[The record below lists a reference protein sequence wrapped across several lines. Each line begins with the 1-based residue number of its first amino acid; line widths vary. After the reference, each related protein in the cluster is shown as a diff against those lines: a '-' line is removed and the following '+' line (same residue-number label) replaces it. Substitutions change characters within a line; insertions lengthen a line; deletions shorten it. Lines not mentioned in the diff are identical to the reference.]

1 MRFVL
6 VLAMLG
12 SLASAQSTISGV
24 MGPIQSPRLAGQD
37 RELVA
42 AELVQSI
49 PNTSQ
54 HITPLAPR
62 SSRFQ
67 YLNPGLTDAPDWLA
81 GQAVTAV
88 TSPDG
93 QTLLVLTSGYNRIS
107 YKDGPKAGS
116 TNPTASTEHIF
127 VYEIS
132 RNTPLKKQV
141 IHVSNTYQ
149 GIVFDP
155 GGKSF
160 YVPGGVDDN
169 LHTYSLQANG
179 IWAEDLSSPIKL
191 NHSSGVGMSVS
202 PEAAGIDMT
211 RDGSTIVVTNY
222 YNDSVSVLSKSGG
235 GTWTVSAEVD
245 LRPGKADPSKAGVPG
260 GEYPLWVSIKGNDT
274 AYVSSIRDREIVI
287 VSLTG
292 KPAVTGRIKLT
303 GQPLKMALDAAQTTL
318 YVAEDQIDSVA
329 VIDTVANK
337 LVKEVAVGA
346 PAGLLADPVPSSRA
360 TARTMS
366 RSARTGARCML

>member
-1 MRFVL
+1 M
-6 VLAMLG
+6 
-12 SLASAQSTISGV
+12 
-24 MGPIQSPRLAGQD
+24 
-37 RELVA
+37 
-42 AELVQSI
+42 
-49 PNTSQ
+49 
-54 HITPLAPR
+54 
-62 SSRFQ
+62 
-67 YLNPGLTDAPDWLA
+67 
-81 GQAVTAV
+81 
-88 TSPDG
+88 
-93 QTLLVLTSGYNRIS
+93 
-107 YKDGPKAGS
+107 
-116 TNPTASTEHIF
+116 
-127 VYEIS
+127 
-132 RNTPLKKQV
+132 
-141 IHVSNTYQ
+141 
-149 GIVFDP
+149 
-155 GGKSF
+155 
-160 YVPGGVDDN
+160 
-169 LHTYSLQANG
+169 
-179 IWAEDLSSPIKL
+179 
-191 NHSSGVGMSVS
+191 
-202 PEAAGIDMT
+202 
-211 RDGSTIVVTNY
+211 VTNY

-329 VIDTVANK
+329 VIDTGANK
-337 LVKEVAVGA
+337 VVKEVAVGA